1 MQDAESN
8 GYSQL
13 KQGIYLT
20 WLKCDVPCQKIPAD
34 FNRSEDNMLFSE
46 QFYQTEKT
54 GYLNEEFRLFH
65 IKDQTQKEFTYHYHD
80 FHKVVIFISG
90 KAAYHIEGK
99 TYQLNPW
106 DILLVNR
113 HAIHRPEIDPSVPY
127 ERFILWIQ
135 NDIPWQELLKCF
147 QKANDRSY
155 NLVRLN
161 PIFQEKMKDILSE
174 LESSAQSDGY
184 GKDLLIQSLFLQFM
198 VYLNRIFLKKQY
210 IFDKKSYTFDSQI
223 ASILQYINHN
233 LKEDL
238 SVETL
243 ATRYY
248 VSKYHLMRKFKEETG
263 YTLHNYIVNK
273 RLLMART
280 LISEGM
286 PVTKVAKESGFT
298 EYSTFSRA
306 YRKQFKAAPSE
317 ETKHQSECSYPF
329 E

>member
-1 MQDAESN
+1 
-8 GYSQL
+8 
-13 KQGIYLT
+13 
-20 WLKCDVPCQKIPAD
+20 
-34 FNRSEDNMLFSE
+34 MLFSE
-46 QFYQTEKT
+46 QFEQTEKT

-65 IKDQTQKEFTYHYHD
+65 IKDQAKKEFAYHYHD

-90 KAAYHIEGK
+90 KATYHIEGK
-99 TYQLNPW
+99 AYHLNPW

-113 HAIHRPEIDPSVPY
+113 HAIHRPEIDSSVPY

-155 NLVRLN
+155 NLIRLN
-161 PIFQEKMKDILSE
+161 SALQEKMKEILFE
-174 LESSAQSDGY
+174 LENSVKSDDY
-184 GKDLLIQSLFLQFM
+184 GKDLLTQSLFLQFM
-198 VYLNRIFLKKQY
+198 VYLNRIFLEKQY

-238 SVETL
+238 SVENL
-243 ATRYY
+243 AARYY

-286 PVTKVAKESGFT
+286 PVTKAAQESGFA

-306 YRKQFKAAPSE
+306 YRKQFKTTPSE
-317 ETKHQSECSYPF
+317 ESPH
-329 E
+329 

>member
-1 MQDAESN
+1 
-8 GYSQL
+8 
-13 KQGIYLT
+13 
-20 WLKCDVPCQKIPAD
+20 
-34 FNRSEDNMLFSE
+34 MLLSE

-54 GYLNEEFRLFH
+54 GYLNEQFRLFH
-65 IKDQTQKEFTYHYHD
+65 LKDQTRKEFSYHYHD

-99 TYQLNPW
+99 AYQLKPW

-113 HAIHRPEIDPSVPY
+113 HAIHRPEIDSSVPY
-127 ERFILWIQ
+127 ERFILWVQ

-161 PIFQEKMKDILSE
+161 SALQEKMKDILFE
-174 LESSAQSDGY
+174 LENSSKSDEY
-184 GKDLLIQSLFLQFM
+184 GREILTQSLFLQFM
-198 VYLNRIFLKKQY
+198 VYLNRIFLEKQY

-243 ATRYY
+243 SARYY
-248 VSKYHLMRKFKEETG
+248 VSKYHLMRKFKQETG

-280 LISEGM
+280 LISNGM
-286 PVTKVAKESGFT
+286 PVTKAAQESGFA

-306 YRKQFKAAPSE
+306 YRKQFKTNPSE
-317 ETKHQSECSYPF
+317 ELPHYSNPLK
-329 E
+329 

>member
-1 MQDAESN
+1 
-8 GYSQL
+8 
-13 KQGIYLT
+13 
-20 WLKCDVPCQKIPAD
+20 
-34 FNRSEDNMLFSE
+34 MLLSE

-54 GYLNEEFRLFH
+54 GYLNEQFRLFH
-65 IKDQTQKEFTYHYHD
+65 LKDQTRKEFSYHYHD

-99 TYQLNPW
+99 AYQLKPW

-127 ERFILWIQ
+127 ERFILCIQ
-135 NDIPWQELLKCF
+135 NDILWQELLKCF

-161 PIFQEKMKDILSE
+161 SALQEKMKDILFE
-174 LESSAQSDGY
+174 LENSAKSDEY
-184 GKDLLIQSLFLQFM
+184 GREILTQSLFLQFM
-198 VYLNRIFLKKQY
+198 VYLNRIFLEKQY

-243 ATRYY
+243 SARYY
-248 VSKYHLMRKFKEETG
+248 VSKYHLMRKFKQETG

-280 LISEGM
+280 LISNGM
-286 PVTKVAKESGFT
+286 PVTKAAQESGFA

-306 YRKQFKAAPSE
+306 YRKQFKTNPSE
-317 ETKHQSECSYPF
+317 ELPHYSNPLK
-329 E
+329 

>member
-1 MQDAESN
+1 
-8 GYSQL
+8 
-13 KQGIYLT
+13 
-20 WLKCDVPCQKIPAD
+20 
-34 FNRSEDNMLFSE
+34 MLLSE

-54 GYLNEEFRLFH
+54 GYLNEQFRLFH
-65 IKDQTQKEFTYHYHD
+65 LKDQTRKEFSYHYHD

-99 TYQLNPW
+99 AYQLKPW

-113 HAIHRPEIDPSVPY
+113 HAIHRPEIYPSVPY

-161 PIFQEKMKDILSE
+161 SALQEKMKDILFE
-174 LESSAQSDGY
+174 LENSAKSDEY
-184 GKDLLIQSLFLQFM
+184 GKEILTQSLFLQFM
-198 VYLNRIFLKKQY
+198 VYLNRIFLEKQY

-243 ATRYY
+243 SARYY
-248 VSKYHLMRKFKEETG
+248 VSKYHLMRKFKQETG

-280 LISEGM
+280 LISNGM
-286 PVTKVAKESGFT
+286 PVTKAAQESGFA

-306 YRKQFKAAPSE
+306 YRKQFKTTPSE
-317 ETKHQSECSYPF
+317 ELPHYSNPLK
-329 E
+329 

>member
-1 MQDAESN
+1 
-8 GYSQL
+8 
-13 KQGIYLT
+13 
-20 WLKCDVPCQKIPAD
+20 
-34 FNRSEDNMLFSE
+34 MLLSE

-54 GYLNEEFRLFH
+54 GYLNEQFRLFH
-65 IKDQTQKEFTYHYHD
+65 LKDQTRKEFSYHYHD

-99 TYQLNPW
+99 AYQLKPW

-113 HAIHRPEIDPSVPY
+113 HAIHRPEIDSSVPY
-127 ERFILWIQ
+127 ERFIVWIQ

-161 PIFQEKMKDILSE
+161 SALQEKMKDILFE
-174 LESSAQSDGY
+174 LENSAKSDEY
-184 GKDLLIQSLFLQFM
+184 GKEILTQSLFLQFM
-198 VYLNRIFLKKQY
+198 VYLNRIFLEKQY

-243 ATRYY
+243 SARYY
-248 VSKYHLMRKFKEETG
+248 VSKYHLMRKFKQETG

-280 LISEGM
+280 LISNGM
-286 PVTKVAKESGFT
+286 PVTKAAQESGFA

-306 YRKQFKAAPSE
+306 YRKQFKTNPSE
-317 ETKHQSECSYPF
+317 ELPHYSNPLK
-329 E
+329 

>member
-1 MQDAESN
+1 
-8 GYSQL
+8 
-13 KQGIYLT
+13 
-20 WLKCDVPCQKIPAD
+20 
-34 FNRSEDNMLFSE
+34 MLFSE
-46 QFYQTEKT
+46 QFSQTEKT
-54 GYLNEEFRLFH
+54 GYLNEDFHLFH
-65 IKDQTQKEFTYHYHD
+65 IKDQTKKEFAYHYHD

-99 TYQLNPW
+99 AYQLKPW

-113 HAIHRPEIDPSVPY
+113 HAIHRPEIDSSVPY

-161 PIFQEKMKDILSE
+161 SALQEKMKDILFE
-174 LESSAQSDGY
+174 LENSAKSDEY
-184 GKDLLIQSLFLQFM
+184 GREILTQSLFLQFM
-198 VYLNRIFLKKQY
+198 VYLNRIFLEKQY

-223 ASILQYINHN
+223 ANILQYINHN

-243 ATRYY
+243 AAKYY

-286 PVTKVAKESGFT
+286 PVLKAAQESGFA

-306 YRKQFKAAPSE
+306 YRRQFKTSPSE
-317 ETKHQSECSYPF
+317 KVSH
-329 E
+329 

>member
-1 MQDAESN
+1 
-8 GYSQL
+8 
-13 KQGIYLT
+13 
-20 WLKCDVPCQKIPAD
+20 
-34 FNRSEDNMLFSE
+34 MLLSE

-54 GYLNEEFRLFH
+54 GYLDEQFRLFH
-65 IKDQTQKEFTYHYHD
+65 LKDQTRKEFSYHYHD

-99 TYQLNPW
+99 AYQLKPW

-113 HAIHRPEIDPSVPY
+113 HAIHRPEIDSSVPY

-161 PIFQEKMKDILSE
+161 SALQEKMKDILFE
-174 LESSAQSDGY
+174 LENSAKSDEY
-184 GKDLLIQSLFLQFM
+184 GREILTQSLFLQFM
-198 VYLNRIFLKKQY
+198 VYLNRIFLEKQY
-210 IFDKKSYTFDSQI
+210 IFDKKSYTFNSQI

-238 SVETL
+238 SIETL
-243 ATRYY
+243 SARYY
-248 VSKYHLMRKFKEETG
+248 VSKYHLMRKFKQETG

-280 LISEGM
+280 LISNGM
-286 PVTKVAKESGFT
+286 PVTKAAQESGFA

-306 YRKQFKAAPSE
+306 YRKQFKTNPSE
-317 ETKHQSECSYPF
+317 ELPHYSNPLK
-329 E
+329 

>member
-1 MQDAESN
+1 
-8 GYSQL
+8 
-13 KQGIYLT
+13 
-20 WLKCDVPCQKIPAD
+20 
-34 FNRSEDNMLFSE
+34 MLLSE

-54 GYLNEEFRLFH
+54 GYLNEQFRLFH
-65 IKDQTQKEFTYHYHD
+65 LKDQTRKEFSYHYHD

-99 TYQLNPW
+99 AYQLKPW

-113 HAIHRPEIDPSVPY
+113 HAIHHPEIDPSVPY

-161 PIFQEKMKDILSE
+161 SALQEKMKDILFE
-174 LESSAQSDGY
+174 LENSAKSDEY
-184 GKDLLIQSLFLQFM
+184 GREILTQSLFLQFM
-198 VYLNRIFLKKQY
+198 VYLNRIFLEKQY

-243 ATRYY
+243 SARYY
-248 VSKYHLMRKFKEETG
+248 VSKYHLMRKFKQETG

-280 LISEGM
+280 LISNGM
-286 PVTKVAKESGFT
+286 PVTKAAQESGFA

-306 YRKQFKAAPSE
+306 YRKQFKNNPSE
-317 ETKHQSECSYPF
+317 ELPHYSNPLK
-329 E
+329 

>member
-1 MQDAESN
+1 
-8 GYSQL
+8 
-13 KQGIYLT
+13 
-20 WLKCDVPCQKIPAD
+20 
-34 FNRSEDNMLFSE
+34 MLLSE

-54 GYLNEEFRLFH
+54 GYLNEQFRLFH
-65 IKDQTQKEFTYHYHD
+65 LKDQTRKEFSYHYHD

-99 TYQLNPW
+99 AYQLKPW

-113 HAIHRPEIDPSVPY
+113 HAIHRPEIDSSVPY

-161 PIFQEKMKDILSE
+161 SALQEKMKDILFE
-174 LESSAQSDGY
+174 LENSAKSDEY
-184 GKDLLIQSLFLQFM
+184 GREILIQSLFLQFM
-198 VYLNRIFLKKQY
+198 VYLNRIFLEKQY

-223 ASILQYINHN
+223 ANILQYINHN

-243 ATRYY
+243 AAKYY
-248 VSKYHLMRKFKEETG
+248 ISKYHLMRKFKEETG

-286 PVTKVAKESGFT
+286 PVLKAAQESGFA

-306 YRKQFKAAPSE
+306 YRRQFKTSPSE
-317 ETKHQSECSYPF
+317 KVSH
-329 E
+329 